1 LESGASASGFQDGWQ
16 IKRREEMKIKF
27 RITEPFFIT
36 PVLAI
41 YQGIQIAWLWFEV
54 DFIIR
59 K

>member
-1 LESGASASGFQDGWQ
+1 
-16 IKRREEMKIKF
+16 MKIKF